1 MVVVSSIL
9 RIFIWQRLF
18 CKGLEI
24 LKLKGKTIWQ
34 NLDSTRTESFVKE
47 ESNNQK
53 ITFLASPP
61 STVIPKQIN
70 YNNKRRFLKRNDEE
84 HYFRN
89 HNKRQQPSKR
99 QIASNLSANEVFIYV
114 PLFKEKTGVLPVTE
128 DKLTSEM
135 LRAKTISRQRV
146 KSSTSYL
153 KNQVLVTIRI
163 KNEVDSENLIWNVSE
178 QNTIYLNNH
187 STNIFKFD
195 NIVTSSANYL
205 VYTRNFQKIIA
216 SSIIDGL
223 NGIIMAYGQTNS
235 GKTYTM
241 SGKESKVKSEKGL
254 IQYSIEDIFSI
265 IEEQKQ
271 KEYRLKISYVEIYN
285 ETIKDLLN
293 PLNPVEIKILI
304 DKETNGTY
312 MAPIKH
318 EFCLT
323 QYQVLDLIKK
333 GEANRQLKQT
343 DGNFRSSRSHTIL
356 QITVDAKDLRN
367 SFVTHSRIVFCDL
380 AGSEKLDS
388 NIFRRKEGS
397 FINKSLLALGNC
409 ISKLSDPKEKDNHI
423 PYRDSKLTRI
433 LQNSLS
439 GNSLVGVICTI
450 SARERNKEESLSTLK
465 FAQRIK
471 NIPINATK
479 GRERNVDQKEL
490 IKIYKDEIKELKEKL
505 VETDLKLAEEK
516 SKTESLKKQKA
527 LINDGT
533 KDVQDTQI
541 FDNNLFKL
549 ELIKCRLSLV
559 KNIKNL
565 ENLYLS
571 ARDNEVVG
579 SIITD
584 HTGSLDS
591 VPSIISKI
599 TVFSFN
605 WGFKKVFGEEFD
617 LLSL

>member
-1 MVVVSSIL
+1 
-9 RIFIWQRLF
+9 
-18 CKGLEI
+18 
-24 LKLKGKTIWQ
+24 
-34 NLDSTRTESFVKE
+34 
-47 ESNNQK
+47 
-53 ITFLASPP
+53 
-61 STVIPKQIN
+61 
-70 YNNKRRFLKRNDEE
+70 
-84 HYFRN
+84 
-89 HNKRQQPSKR
+89 
-99 QIASNLSANEVFIYV
+99 
-114 PLFKEKTGVLPVTE
+114 
-128 DKLTSEM
+128 M

-605 WGFKKVFGEEFD
+605 WYHIFSK
-617 LLSL
+617 